1 MNTTKMSVDICIAIA
16 IPVVIFSY
24 LLFESIRFSIKNKKS
39 NKKV

>member
-1 MNTTKMSVDICIAIA
+1 MTKMTVDIWIAIA
-16 IPVVIFSY
+16 VPVFIFSY